1 MFALSPLVNLKASLA
16 QPLMLERTSMLSSG
30 TPSRVNLRPYSAEL
44 PLGTLAV
51 GVDNIHH
58 DVFLSPTFVEMTEAY
73 LLEFIRGTAN
83 LPFLSQSDRLQGD
96 RRQPARRENVRKG
109 ARAPEASSW
118 KRQLSDLLHAGL
130 QHAKYEKNIEIDLLL
145 RVTLS
150 KYLTQEIGT
159 QFANLLLEAKEWI
172 RSRGEHFDRT
182 EQAHVI
188 KARLAELQADRRNLF
203 RNVGQHVFQAILEIE
218 ESTLARSR
226 KALFGDEGST
236 AYDILNNRLAFVEGG
251 KDDVLFLE
259 QYVLLGNYLRDQD
272 RFETFDA
279 VLLDFLRESILAG
292 DRGNDLNDSWREHQ
306 KLVDGAVAHKAEIA
320 RLEEERDTLARKL
333 ERSESLIGRVGFGSD
348 PATLRASIADV
359 EKRLRHARHKLEEA
373 NPRIEVSRG
382 EADYLAK
389 QYQER
394 LGDYLNQ
401 PENARRLF
409 DPAAPGE
416 PRGSAAE
423 MRARLLEELV
433 VRLERRDLL
442 VHILASYQLR
452 NICHD
457 YCPPIHL
464 QQLKKALVSR
474 EEFKRVED
482 ILKQFPAR
490 QYSTQ
495 RIDEL
500 SKKIRKTPREEV
512 RAVVLRFAEDFMR
525 LRRDT
530 RNFERLSAAMERVN
544 LVRNERRRELSE
556 MNHSLYEF
564 LLPEE
569 ARPVEDRVVSHTI
582 IKADVRGSTK
592 ITQELL
598 ARGLN
603 PASLFSLNFYEPVKR
618 ILERYGAAKV
628 FIEGDALVLA
638 IYETESKRA
647 QQRAV
652 SKACA
657 LARQILAVSSAYNER
672 PDSSDLP
679 RLELGV
685 GIAFQGSPPTYWM
698 DTDSRI
704 MISRALNL
712 SDRLSSCSKAAK
724 RMLSQNSSLF
734 RLFLFQTM
742 TEGVAEDEADEFL
755 IRFNLNGVELNDE
768 GFQKLQEEIALTPL
782 ETDCVMPWGKERV
795 TFFYGETPV
804 GEGLEPVLIRRGF
817 VRQLQPG
824 GKIGEAGSR
833 PYYEVCVNPKVLEL
847 AESLAATAAAL
858 RE

>member
-1 MFALSPLVNLKASLA
+1 MPDRASMFG
-16 QPLMLERTSMLSSG
+16 SG
-30 TPSRVNLRPYSAEL
+30 TPARVNLTPYSADL

-58 DVFLSPTFVEMTEAY
+58 DVFLSPTFVETTEAY
-73 LLEFIRGTAN
+73 LLEYIRQTAN
-83 LPFLSQSDRLQGD
+83 LTFLSQTDRSPTE
-96 RRQPARRENVRKG
+96 RRQASRRENDKKG
-109 ARAPEASSW
+109 SRALEASTW
-118 KRQLSDLLHAGL
+118 KRKLSDLLHAGL
-130 QHAKYEKNIEIDLLL
+130 QKAKFEKNIEIDLIL
-145 RVTLS
+145 RAALV
-150 KYLTQEIGT
+150 KYLTQEIGN

-172 RSRGEHFDRT
+172 RARGTHFDQT

-188 KARLAELQADRRNLF
+188 RARLAELQADRRNQF
-203 RNVGQHVFQAILEIE
+203 RGAGQHVYQAIMDIE
-218 ESTLARSR
+218 ESNLGRSR
-226 KALFGDEGST
+226 KALFGEEGAA

-259 QYVLLGNYLRDQD
+259 QYVLLGNYIRDQD

-279 VLLDFLRESILAG
+279 LMLDFLRESVLAG
-292 DRGNDLNDSWREHQ
+292 DQGSELNDSWREHQ
-306 KLVDGAVAHKAEIA
+306 KLVDTAVACQAEIA
-320 RLEEERDTLARKL
+320 RLADEHGALARKL
-333 ERSESLIGRVGFGSD
+333 ERSESLMGRVGFGSD
-348 PATLRASIADV
+348 PATLRASISDV
-359 EKRLRHARHKLEEA
+359 EKRLRHARNKIEQI
-373 NPRIEVSRG
+373 NPLLEVSRG
-382 EADYLAK
+382 EADFMAK
-389 QYQER
+389 QYQDR

-409 DPAAPGE
+409 DQAAPNAGPDE
-416 PRGSAAE
+416 L
-423 MRARLLEELV
+423 RARLLDEFV
-433 VRLERRDLL
+433 ARLEQRDLL
-442 VHILASYQLR
+442 VHIMASYQLR

-474 EEFKRVED
+474 EEFKRVEE

-490 QYSTQ
+490 QYSAQ
-495 RIDEL
+495 RIDDL
-500 SKKIRKTPREEV
+500 SKKIRKTPRAEV
-512 RAVVLRFAEDFMR
+512 RAVALRFAEDFMR
-525 LRRDT
+525 LRRDM
-530 RNFERLSAAMERVN
+530 RNYERLSGAMERVS
-544 LVRNERRRELSE
+544 LVRNERMRELSE

-569 ARPVEDRVVSHTI
+569 AKPAEDHVVSHTI

-618 ILERYGAAKV
+618 ILERYGASKV

-638 IYETESKRA
+638 IYETEANRV

-657 LARQILAVSSAYNER
+657 LARQILAVSTAYNER
-672 PDSSDLP
+672 PDSVDLP

-685 GIAFQGSPPTYWM
+685 GIAFQDSAPTYWM

-724 RMLSQNSSLF
+724 RMLSENPSPF

-742 TEGVAEDEADEFL
+742 VEGVAEDEADEFL
-755 IRFNLNGVELNDE
+755 VRFNLNGVELNEE
-768 GFQKLQEEIALTPL
+768 GFQKLQEEISLTQL
-782 ETDCVMPWGKERV
+782 EADCVMPWGKERV
-795 TFFYGETPV
+795 TFFQGEALV
-804 GEGLEPVLIRRGF
+804 GESLEPVWIRRGYI
-817 VRQLQPG
+817 RQMLPG
-824 GKIGEAGSR
+824 GKIGQAGTR
-833 PYYEVCVNPKVLEL
+833 PYYEVCVNPKVLDLFEYL
-847 AESLAATAAAL
+847 TASVAVKHK
-858 RE
+858 

>member
-1 MFALSPLVNLKASLA
+1 MPERNSTPSAGPPARVNLK
-16 QPLMLERTSMLSSG
+16 TY
-30 TPSRVNLRPYSAEL
+30 TAEL

-58 DVFLSPTFVEMTEAY
+58 DVFLSPRFVETTEAY
-73 LLEFIRGTAN
+73 LLEFIRQSAN
-83 LPFLSQSDRLQGD
+83 LTFLSQSDRLQPE
-96 RRQPARRENVRKG
+96 RRTAQRRETDRKSP
-109 ARAPEASSW
+109 RVPEAATW
-118 KRQLSDLLHAGL
+118 KKQLSDLLHAGL
-130 QHAKYEKNIEIDLLL
+130 QKAKYEKNIEIDLLL
-145 RVTLS
+145 RVALL
-150 KYLTQEIGT
+150 KFLTQEIGT

-172 RSRGEHFDRT
+172 RGRGEHFDRT
-182 EQAHVI
+182 EQAHVL

-203 RNVGQHVFQAILEIE
+203 RVVGQHVFQAILEIE
-218 ESTLARSR
+218 DNTLGRAR
-226 KALFGDEGST
+226 KALLGDEAST
-236 AYDILNNRLAFVEGG
+236 TSYDILTNRLAFVENG

-272 RFETFDA
+272 RFETFDTI
-279 VLLDFLRESILAG
+279 LLDFLRESVLAG
-292 DRGNDLNDSWREHQ
+292 NQGNELNDAWRSHQ
-306 KLVDGAVAHKAEIA
+306 KLADAALACKAELA
-320 RLEEERDTLARKL
+320 RLEDERSALVKRL
-333 ERSESLIGRVGFGSD
+333 ERSESLIGRVGLGSD
-348 PATLRASIADV
+348 PATLRAALSEVD
-359 EKRLRHARHKLEEA
+359 KRLRHAQHKLEESA
-373 NPRIEVSRG
+373 PRLEAART
-382 EADYLAK
+382 EADYLA
-389 QYQER
+389 QEYQER
-394 LGDYLNQ
+394 LGDYLDQ

-409 DPAAPGE
+409 DPAAPGGT
-416 PRGSAAE
+416 RGSAE
-423 MRARLLEELV
+423 DTRARLLEEWV
-433 VRLERRDLL
+433 GRLEQRDLM

-500 SKKIRKTPREEV
+500 SKKIRKLPREEV
-512 RAVVLRFAEDFMR
+512 RAVAIRFAEDFMR

-530 RNFERLSAAMERVN
+530 RNYERLSAAMERIS
-544 LVRNERRRELSE
+544 LVRNERTRQLSE

-569 ARPVEDRVVSHTI
+569 AKPAEDRVVSHTI

-638 IYETESKRA
+638 IFETESNRA

-672 PDSSDLP
+672 PESSDLP

-685 GIAFQGSPPTYWM
+685 GVAYQGSPPTYWM

-712 SDRLSSCSKAAK
+712 SDRLSSCSKAAR
-724 RMLSQNSSLF
+724 RMLSQNLSPF

-768 GFQKLQEEIALTPL
+768 GFEKLQEEIALTPL
-782 ETDCVMPWGKERV
+782 EADCVMPWGKERV
-795 TFFYGETPV
+795 AFFFGETPV
-804 GEGLEPVLIRRGF
+804 GEGLEPVVIRRGF
-817 VRQLQPG
+817 VRQILPG
-824 GKIGEAGSR
+824 GKIGDAGTR
-833 PYYEVCVNPKVLEL
+833 VYYEVCTSPKVFEL
-847 AESLAATAAAL
+847 VEYLTTTAAH
-858 RE
+858 R

>member
-1 MFALSPLVNLKASLA
+1 
-16 QPLMLERTSMLSSG
+16 MLSTA
-30 TPSRVNLRPYSAEL
+30 TPARVNLRPYSADL

-58 DVFLSPTFVEMTEAY
+58 DVFLSPTFAETTEAY
-73 LLEFIRGTAN
+73 LLEFIRQTAN
-83 LPFLSQSDRLQGD
+83 LPFLSQTDRMQAD
-96 RRQPARRENVRKG
+96 RRPSARREAERKA
-109 ARAPEASSW
+109 ARAPEAASW
-118 KRQLSDLLHAGL
+118 KRQLSDLLNAGL
-130 QHAKYEKNIEIDLLL
+130 QKAKYEKNIEIDLLL
-145 RVTLS
+145 RVTLL

-159 QFANLLLEAKEWI
+159 QFANLLLEAKQWI
-172 RSRGEHFDRT
+172 RGRGEHFDRT

-218 ESTLARSR
+218 ENSLGRSR

-236 AYDILNNRLAFVEGG
+236 ASDILNNRLAFVEGG

-259 QYVLLGNYLRDQD
+259 QYVLLGNYMRDQD

-292 DRGNDLNDSWREHQ
+292 DQGNDLNDSWREHQ
-306 KLVDGAVAHKAEIA
+306 KLVDSAVAYRAEIA
-320 RLEEERDTLARKL
+320 RLEQERETFGRKL
-333 ERSESLIGRVGFGSD
+333 ERSESLMGRVGFGSD
-348 PATLRASIADV
+348 PATLRASISDV
-359 EKRLRHARHKLEEA
+359 EKRLRHARRKLEQVNPLVEA
-373 NPRIEVSRG
+373 SRG

-409 DPAAPGE
+409 DSAAPGE
-416 PRGSAAE
+416 PRGTAAE
-423 MRARLLEELV
+423 QRARLLEELI
-433 VRLERRDLL
+433 VRLEQRDLL

-500 SKKIRKTPREEV
+500 SKKIRKMPREEV
-512 RAVVLRFAEDFMR
+512 RAVVIRFTEDFMR

-530 RNFERLSAAMERVN
+530 RNYERLSAAMERVN
-544 LVRNERRRELSE
+544 LVRNERTRELSE
-556 MNHSLYEF
+556 MNRSLYEF

-569 ARPVEDRVVSHTI
+569 ARPAEDRVLSHTI

-592 ITQELL
+592 ITQDLL

-603 PASLFSLNFYEPVKR
+603 PASLFSMNFYEPVKR

-638 IYETESKRA
+638 IYETESNRA

-672 PDSSDLP
+672 PESADLP

-685 GIAFQGSPPTYWM
+685 GIAYQGSPPTYWM

-712 SDRLSSCSKAAK
+712 SDRLSSCSKAAR
-724 RMLSQNSSLF
+724 RMLSQNPSLF

-795 TFFYGETPV
+795 TFFFGETPV

-817 VRQLQPG
+817 VRQMLPG
-824 GKIGEAGSR
+824 GKIGEAGAR

-847 AESLAATAAAL
+847 VEYLSATAAAE
-858 RE
+858 RT

>member
-1 MFALSPLVNLKASLA
+1 MP
-16 QPLMLERTSMLSSG
+16 ERSSMLSSG
-30 TPSRVNLRPYSAEL
+30 APARVNLRPYSAEL

-58 DVFLSPTFVEMTEAY
+58 DVFLSPAFMETTEAY
-73 LLEFIRGTAN
+73 LLEFIRQTAN
-83 LPFLSQSDRLQGD
+83 LPFLTPTDRLQAN
-96 RRQPARRENVRKG
+96 RRQLARRETDRKV
-109 ARAPEASSW
+109 ARAPESSSW
-118 KRQLSDLLHAGL
+118 KRKLSDILHTGL
-130 QHAKYEKNIEIDLLL
+130 QQAKYEKNIEIDLLL
-145 RVTLS
+145 RVTLL
-150 KYLTQEIGT
+150 KYLTQEIGA
-159 QFANLLLEAKEWI
+159 QFANLLLEAKQWI
-172 RSRGEHFDRT
+172 RGRGEHFDHT

-203 RNVGQHVFQAILEIE
+203 RNVGQHVFQAILELE
-218 ESTLARSR
+218 ENSLGRSR
-226 KALFGDEGST
+226 KALFGDEGSA

-279 VLLDFLRESILAG
+279 VLLDFLRESVLAG
-292 DRGNDLNDSWREHQ
+292 EQGNDLNESWRGHQ
-306 KLVDGAVAHKAEIA
+306 KLVDGAVAYRAEIA
-320 RLEEERDTLARKL
+320 RLEEERDTLSRKL
-333 ERSESLIGRVGFGSD
+333 ERSESLMGRVGFGSD
-348 PATLRASIADV
+348 PATLRASISDV
-359 EKRLRHARHKLEEA
+359 EKRLRHARRKLEET
-373 NPRIEVSRG
+373 NPLIEASRG

-416 PRGSAAE
+416 PRGGAAE
-423 MRARLLEELV
+423 LRARLLEELV
-433 VRLERRDLL
+433 ARLEQRDLL
-442 VHILASYQLR
+442 VHILSSYQLR

-474 EEFKRVED
+474 EEFKRVVD

-512 RAVVLRFAEDFMR
+512 RRVVLRFAEDFMR

-544 LVRNERRRELSE
+544 LVRNERTRELSE

-569 ARPVEDRVVSHTI
+569 ARPVEDHVVSHTI

-592 ITQELL
+592 ITQDLL

-638 IYETESKRA
+638 IYETESNRA

-672 PDSSDLP
+672 PDSSELP
-679 RLELGV
+679 RLELGI

-724 RMLSQNSSLF
+724 RMLSQNSSPF

-742 TEGVAEDEADEFL
+742 VEGVAEDEADEFL

-768 GFQKLQEEIALTPL
+768 GFQKLQEEISLTPL
-782 ETDCVMPWGKERV
+782 EADCVMPWGKDRV

-817 VRQLQPG
+817 VRQMLPG
-824 GKIGEAGSR
+824 GKIGEAGTR
-833 PYYEVCVNPKVLEL
+833 PYYEVCVNTKVMEL
-847 AESLAATAAAL
+847 VEYLAATAAAV

>member
-1 MFALSPLVNLKASLA
+1 MS
-16 QPLMLERTSMLSSG
+16 ERTSILSSG
-30 TPSRVNLRPYSAEL
+30 TPARVNLRPYAAEL

-58 DVFLSPTFVEMTEAY
+58 DVFLSPAFVETTEAY
-73 LLEFIRGTAN
+73 LLEFIRQVAN
-83 LPFLSQSDRLQGD
+83 LPFLSQSDRLQND
-96 RRQPARRENVRKG
+96 RRQTARRENPRK
-109 ARAPEASSW
+109 AVRAPEAPSW

-130 QHAKYEKNIEIDLLL
+130 QQAKYEKNIEIDLILH
-145 RVTLS
+145 VTLT
-150 KYLTQEIGT
+150 KYLVQEIGT

-172 RSRGEHFDRT
+172 RSRGTHFDHT

-188 KARLAELQADRRNLF
+188 KARLAELQANRRNVF
-203 RNVGQHVFQAILEIE
+203 RNVGQHVYQAIVEIE
-218 ESTLARSR
+218 ETTLARSR
-226 KALFGDEGST
+226 KALFGDEGAT

-272 RFETFDA
+272 RFETFDS
-279 VLLDFLRESILAG
+279 VFLDFLRESVLAG
-292 DRGNDLNDSWREHQ
+292 DHGNDLNDSWREHQ
-306 KLVDGAVAHKAEIA
+306 KLVDGAVAHRAEIA
-320 RLEEERDTLARKL
+320 RLEEQRDALKRKL
-333 ERSESLIGRVGFGSD
+333 ERSESLIGRVGFGPDS
-348 PATLRASIADV
+348 ATLRASISDV
-359 EKRLRHARHKLEEA
+359 EKRLRHAQLKFDEVTPRVEA
-373 NPRIEVSRG
+373 SRG

-389 QYQER
+389 QYQDR

-416 PRGSAAE
+416 PRGNAAE
-423 MRARLLEELV
+423 QRERLLEEFV
-433 VRLERRDLL
+433 AKLEQRDLL

-474 EEFKRVED
+474 EEFKRVEG

-490 QYSTQ
+490 QYSVQ
-495 RIDEL
+495 RIEDL

-512 RAVVLRFAEDFMR
+512 RAVVIRFTEDFMR
-525 LRRDT
+525 LRRDI
-530 RNFERLSAAMERVN
+530 RNFERLGAAMERVN
-544 LVRNERRRELSE
+544 LVRNERTRELSE

-569 ARPVEDRVVSHTI
+569 ARPTEDRVVTHTI

-592 ITQELL
+592 ITQDLL

-638 IYETESKRA
+638 IYESESNRT

-672 PDSSDLP
+672 PAASDLP

-685 GIAFQGSPPTYWM
+685 GIAFQGSAPTYWM
-698 DTDSRI
+698 DTDTRI

-724 RMLSQNSSLF
+724 RLLSENPSPF

-742 TEGVAEDEADEFL
+742 MEGGAEDEADEYL

-768 GFQKLQEEIALTPL
+768 GFQKLQEEISLTSL
-782 ETDCVMPWGKERV
+782 ETECVMPWGKERV

-817 VRQLQPG
+817 VRQLLAG

-847 AESLAATAAAL
+847 AESLAATAAAV
-858 RE
+858 RQ

>member
-1 MFALSPLVNLKASLA
+1 
-16 QPLMLERTSMLSSG
+16 MLSTA
-30 TPSRVNLRPYSAEL
+30 TPARVNLRPYSADL

-58 DVFLSPTFVEMTEAY
+58 DVFLSPTFAETTEAY
-73 LLEFIRGTAN
+73 LLEFIRQAAN
-83 LPFLSQSDRLQGD
+83 LPFLSQTDRMQAD
-96 RRQPARRENVRKG
+96 RRPSARREAERKA
-109 ARAPEASSW
+109 ARAPEAASW
-118 KRQLSDLLHAGL
+118 KRQLSDLLNAGL
-130 QHAKYEKNIEIDLLL
+130 QKAKYEKNIEIDLLL
-145 RVTLS
+145 RVTLL

-159 QFANLLLEAKEWI
+159 QFANLLLEAKQWI
-172 RSRGEHFDRT
+172 RGRGEHFDRT

-218 ESTLARSR
+218 ENSLGRSR

-236 AYDILNNRLAFVEGG
+236 ASDILNNRLAFVEGG

-259 QYVLLGNYLRDQD
+259 QYVLLGNYMRDQD

-292 DRGNDLNDSWREHQ
+292 DQGNDLNDSWREHQ
-306 KLVDGAVAHKAEIA
+306 KLVDSAVAYRAEIA
-320 RLEEERDTLARKL
+320 RLEQERETFGRKL
-333 ERSESLIGRVGFGSD
+333 ERSESLMGRVGFGSD
-348 PATLRASIADV
+348 PATLRASISDV
-359 EKRLRHARHKLEEA
+359 EKRLRHARRKLEQVNPLVEA
-373 NPRIEVSRG
+373 SRG

-409 DPAAPGE
+409 DSAAPGE
-416 PRGSAAE
+416 PRGAAAE
-423 MRARLLEELV
+423 QRARLLEELI
-433 VRLERRDLL
+433 VRLEQRDLL

-500 SKKIRKTPREEV
+500 SKKIRKMPREEV
-512 RAVVLRFAEDFMR
+512 RAVVIRFTEDFMR

-530 RNFERLSAAMERVN
+530 RNYERLSAAMERVN
-544 LVRNERRRELSE
+544 LVRNERTRELSE
-556 MNHSLYEF
+556 MNRSLYEF

-569 ARPVEDRVVSHTI
+569 ARPAEDRVLSHTI

-592 ITQELL
+592 ITQDLL

-603 PASLFSLNFYEPVKR
+603 PASLFSMNFYEPVKR

-638 IYETESKRA
+638 IYETESNRA

-672 PDSSDLP
+672 PESADLP

-685 GIAFQGSPPTYWM
+685 GIAYQGSPPTYWM

-712 SDRLSSCSKAAK
+712 SDRLSSCSKAAR
-724 RMLSQNSSLF
+724 RMLSQNPSLF

-795 TFFYGETPV
+795 TFFFGETPV

-817 VRQLQPG
+817 VRQMLPG
-824 GKIGEAGSR
+824 GKIGEAGAR
-833 PYYEVCVNPKVLEL
+833 PYYEVCVNPKALEL
-847 AESLAATAAAL
+847 VEYLSATAAAE
-858 RE
+858 RT

>member
-1 MFALSPLVNLKASLA
+1 MPERTPMALSGISAQLNLK
-16 QPLMLERTSMLSSG
+16 
-30 TPSRVNLRPYSAEL
+30 PYSAEL

-58 DVFLSPTFVEMTEAY
+58 DVFLSPLFVEMTGAY
-73 LLEFIRGTAN
+73 LLEYIRQAAN
-83 LPFLSQSDRLQGD
+83 LTFLSQTDRTQPD
-96 RRQPARRENVRKG
+96 RRQSVRREADRKP
-109 ARAPEASSW
+109 RVPEAAVW
-118 KRQLSDLLHAGL
+118 KKQLSDLLHAGL
-130 QHAKYEKNIEIDLLL
+130 QKAKYEKNIEIDLLF
-145 RVTLS
+145 RAAMV
-150 KYLTQEIGT
+150 KFLTQEIGT

-172 RSRGEHFDRT
+172 RGRGVHFDGT
-182 EQAHVI
+182 EHGHLI

-203 RNVGQHVFQAILEIE
+203 RKTGLHVYQAIQEIE
-218 ESTLARSR
+218 ENTLGKSR
-226 KALFGDEGST
+226 KALFGEEGAAS
-236 AYDILNNRLAFVEGG
+236 YDIVNNRLAFVEGG
-251 KDDVLFLE
+251 RDDVLFLE
-259 QYVLLGNYLRDQD
+259 QYVLLGNYQRDQD
-272 RFETFDA
+272 RFENLDTIFI
-279 VLLDFLRESILAG
+279 DFLRKSVLSGTAKPGGPARDDQAMAAG
-292 DRGNDLNDSWREHQ
+292 VEAYR
-306 KLVDGAVAHKAEIA
+306 AEVR
-320 RLEEERDTLARKL
+320 RLQEERETLSRKL
-333 ERSESLIGRVGFGSD
+333 ERSESLIGRVGLGGD
-348 PATLRASIADV
+348 PATLRASLADV
-359 EKRLRHARHKLEEA
+359 EKRLQHAERKLNEA
-373 NPRIEVSRG
+373 NSRV
-382 EADYLAK
+382 EASRSAADYEA
-389 QYQER
+389 QQIEEQV
-394 LGDYLNQ
+394 GEYLNL

-409 DPAAPGE
+409 DPAATGE
-416 PRGSAAE
+416 ARGEAAE
-423 MRARLLEELV
+423 QRSRFLYELI
-433 VRLERRDLL
+433 VRLEQRGLL
-442 VHILASYQLR
+442 EHILASYQLR

-474 EEFKRVED
+474 DEFKRVEE

-490 QYSTQ
+490 QYSMS

-500 SKKIRKTPREEV
+500 CKKIRKTPREEV
-512 RAVVLRFAEDFMR
+512 RAMVIKFAEDFMR

-530 RNFERLSAAMERVN
+530 RNYERLSAAMERIS
-544 LVRNERRRELSE
+544 LVRNERTRELSE
-556 MNHSLYEF
+556 MNRSLYEF
-564 LLPEE
+564 VLAEE
-569 ARPVEDRVVSHTI
+569 ARPAEDHVLSHTI

-618 ILERYGAAKV
+618 ILDRYGAAKV

-638 IYETESKRA
+638 IYETESNRE

-657 LARQILAVSSAYNER
+657 LARQILAVSTAYNER
-672 PDSSDLP
+672 PDAVELP

-712 SDRLSSCSKAAK
+712 SDRLSSCSKAAR
-724 RMLSQNSSLF
+724 RMLSKNPSPF

-768 GFQKLQEEIALTPL
+768 GFDKLREEIALTPV
-782 ETDCVMPWGKERV
+782 EVNCIMPWGKERV
-795 TFFYGETPV
+795 TIFHGETPV
-804 GEGLEPVLIRRGF
+804 GEGLEPVLIRRGY
-817 VRQLQPG
+817 VRQLLPG

-833 PYYEVCVNPKVLEL
+833 AYYEVCVNPKVGEL
-847 AESLAATAAAL
+847 VDYLTTAGARA
-858 RE
+858 

>member
-1 MFALSPLVNLKASLA
+1 MP
-16 QPLMLERTSMLSSG
+16 ERTSMLSTA
-30 TPSRVNLRPYSAEL
+30 TPARVNLKPYSADL

-58 DVFLSPTFVEMTEAY
+58 DVFLSPTFVEATEAY
-73 LLEFIRGTAN
+73 LLEFIRQTAN
-83 LPFLSQSDRLQGD
+83 LTFLAQTDRLQPE
-96 RRQPARRENVRKG
+96 RRQVARREIDRKG
-109 ARAPEASSW
+109 ARAQDAPSW

-130 QHAKYEKNIEIDLLL
+130 QQAKHEKNIEIDVLL
-145 RVTLS
+145 RVALL
-150 KYLTQEIGT
+150 KCLTQEIGT

-172 RSRGEHFDRT
+172 RSRGAQFDHN

-203 RNVGQHVFQAILEIE
+203 RTVGQHVFQAILDLE
-218 ESTLARSR
+218 ESSLGRSR
-226 KALFGDEGST
+226 KALFGDEGSS
-236 AYDILNNRLAFVEGG
+236 AYEILNNRLAFVEGG

-279 VLLDFLRESILAG
+279 ILLDFLRETISAG
-292 DRGNDLNDSWREHQ
+292 AQGNDLNESWRGHQ
-306 KLVDGAVAHKAEIA
+306 KLVDGAVAYRAEIA
-320 RLEEERDTLARKL
+320 RLEQERDALARKL
-333 ERSESLIGRVGFGSD
+333 DRAGSLVGRVAFGSD

-359 EKRLRHARHKLEEA
+359 EKRLRHARRKLEEA
-373 NPRIEVSRG
+373 NPRIEASRG
-382 EADYLAK
+382 QADYLAK
-389 QYQER
+389 KYQER

-416 PRGSAAE
+416 PRGGAAE
-423 MRARLLEELV
+423 LRAHLLEDLV
-433 VRLERRDLL
+433 MRLEQRDLL
-442 VHILASYQLR
+442 VHVLASYQLR

-490 QYSTQ
+490 QYSMQ

-500 SKKIRKTPREEV
+500 FKKIRKTPREEA
-512 RAVVLRFAEDFMR
+512 RSVVLRFAEDFMR

-530 RNFERLSAAMERVN
+530 HNFERLSAAMERIN
-544 LVRNERRRELSE
+544 LVRNERTRELSE
-556 MNHSLYEF
+556 MNRSLYEF

-569 ARPVEDRVVSHTI
+569 ARPVEDRVLSHTI

-603 PASLFSLNFYEPVKR
+603 PASLFSMNFYEPVKR

-638 IYETESKRA
+638 IYETESNRV

-657 LARQILAVSSAYNER
+657 LARQILAVSTAYNER

-685 GIAFQGSPPTYWM
+685 GIAYQGSPPTYWM

-724 RMLSQNSSLF
+724 RMLSQNPSLF

-742 TEGVAEDEADEFL
+742 MEGVAEDEADEFL
-755 IRFNLNGVELNDE
+755 IRFNLDGVELNDE
-768 GFQKLQEEIALTPL
+768 GFHKLQEEISLTQL
-782 ETDCVMPWGKERV
+782 EADCVMPWGKERV
-795 TFFYGETPV
+795 TFFQGETPV
-804 GEGLEPVLIRRGF
+804 GAGLEPVLIRRGF
-817 VRQLQPG
+817 VRQLLPG
-824 GKIGEAGSR
+824 GKIGEAGTR
-833 PYYEVCVNPKVLEL
+833 PYYEVCVNPKVMEL
-847 AESLAATAAAL
+847 IEYLAATTAAL
-858 RE
+858 QE

>member
-1 MFALSPLVNLKASLA
+1 MP
-16 QPLMLERTSMLSSG
+16 ERTSMLSSG
-30 TPSRVNLRPYSAEL
+30 TPARVNLRSYSAVL
-44 PLGTLAV
+44 SLGTLAV

-58 DVFLSPTFVEMTEAY
+58 DVFLSPIFVETTEAY
-73 LLEFIRGTAN
+73 LLEFTRQNAN
-83 LPFLSQSDRLQGD
+83 LPFLPQADRSQAD
-96 RRQPARRENVRKG
+96 RRLSGRRDTHKKPART
-109 ARAPEASSW
+109 PEASSW
-118 KRQLSDLLHAGL
+118 KRRLSDLLHAGL
-130 QHAKYEKNIEIDLLL
+130 QKAKFEKNIEIDLLL
-145 RVTLS
+145 RATLV

-159 QFANLLLEAKEWI
+159 QFANLMLEAKEWI
-172 RSRGEHFDRT
+172 RGRGEHFDHT

-188 KARLAELQADRRNLF
+188 KAHLAELQADRRNLF
-203 RNVGQHVFQAILEIE
+203 RIVGQHVFQAILDIE
-218 ESTLARSR
+218 ENGLGRSR
-226 KALFGDEGST
+226 KALFGDEAT
-236 AYDILNNRLAFVEGG
+236 NAYDILNNRLAFVEGG

-279 VLLDFLRESILAG
+279 VLLDFLKESVLAG

-306 KLVDGAVAHKAEIA
+306 KLVDAAVAYQAGIA
-320 RLEEERDTLARKL
+320 RLDEERETLARKL
-333 ERSESLIGRVGFGSD
+333 DRSSSLMGRVGFGSD
-348 PATLRASIADV
+348 PATLRASISDV
-359 EKRLRHARHKLEEA
+359 EKRLRYARGKLEET
-373 NPRIEVSRG
+373 NPRIEASRG

-389 QYQER
+389 QYKDR

-409 DPAAPGE
+409 DPAAPSE
-416 PRGSAAE
+416 PNGSSADA
-423 MRARLLEELV
+423 RARLLDELV
-433 VRLERRDLL
+433 VRLEQRDLL

-474 EEFKRVED
+474 EEFKRVEN

-500 SKKIRKTPREEV
+500 SKKIRKMPREEV
-512 RAVVLRFAEDFMR
+512 RTVVLRFAEDFMR

-544 LVRNERRRELSE
+544 LVRNERTRELSE

-569 ARPVEDRVVSHTI
+569 ARPVEDHVVSHTV

-603 PASLFSLNFYEPVKR
+603 PASLFSMNFYEPVKR
-618 ILERYGAAKV
+618 ILERYGASKV

-638 IYETESKRA
+638 IYETESGRA
-647 QQRAV
+647 QQRPV

-657 LARQILAVSSAYNER
+657 LARQILAVSAAYNER
-672 PDSSDLP
+672 SETSDLP

-685 GIAFQGSPPTYWM
+685 GIAFQDSPPTYWM

-724 RMLSQNSSLF
+724 RMLSQNTSPF

-742 TEGVAEDEADEFL
+742 VEGVAEDEADEFL

-768 GFQKLQEEIALTPL
+768 GFLKLQEEISLTPL
-782 ETDCVMPWGKERV
+782 EADCVMPWGKERV
-795 TFFYGETPV
+795 TFFHGETPV
-804 GEGLEPVLIRRGF
+804 GESLEPVLIRRGF
-817 VRQLQPG
+817 IRQMLPG

-847 AESLAATAAAL
+847 VEYLAATAAA
-858 RE
+858 RRV